1 VHDAV
6 NVLRRRL
13 VALRTELATVSAGH
27 ALPEYQMLEADY
39 WRQLLQA
46 EIAWV
51 QTLLDRLVAGTIEW
65 PSHVTA
71 GGGA

>member
-1 VHDAV
+1 
-6 NVLRRRL
+6 
-13 VALRTELATVSAGH
+13 
-27 ALPEYQMLEADY
+27 MLEADY